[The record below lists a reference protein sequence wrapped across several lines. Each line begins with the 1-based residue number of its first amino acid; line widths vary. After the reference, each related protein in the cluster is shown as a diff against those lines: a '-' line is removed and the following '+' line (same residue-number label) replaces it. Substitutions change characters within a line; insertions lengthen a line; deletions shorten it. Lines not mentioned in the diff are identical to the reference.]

1 MIISKFISICLS
13 LAERKINFDYDRYSD
28 LYTRCLHT
36 FYMYVDVR
44 CRKWWRIKTANR
56 LEIRFNCWWK
66 TVQSSTVSELRQSQA
81 LPISSSGFWIDYI
94 RTVQLWIDSYA
105 RVCVCVCKQIVSIAS
120 LRNAW
125 KLSTILKTKKVRA
138 YWAVCENAIENT
150 SCAKCFRSFDVY
162 RYWLEF
168 GKSVYLLLSWSQS
181 SGARIIDTPNVSVL
195 DSVRT
200 RSKRTS
206 EWTEGNR

>member
-1 MIISKFISICLS
+1 MKNSSKLNSICATAVAGITNMLVGV
-13 LAERKINFDYDRYSD
+13 LNRRM
-28 LYTRCLHT
+28 TT
-36 FYMYVDVR
+36 F
-44 CRKWWRIKTANR
+44 
-56 LEIRFNCWWK
+56 
-66 TVQSSTVSELRQSQA
+66 VQCNIELI
-81 LPISSSGFWIDYI
+81 L
-94 RTVQLWIDSYA
+94 T

-120 LRNAW
+120 LRNTW

-150 SCAKCFRSFDVY
+150 SCAKCFHSFDVY

-195 DSVRT
+195 DSGRT